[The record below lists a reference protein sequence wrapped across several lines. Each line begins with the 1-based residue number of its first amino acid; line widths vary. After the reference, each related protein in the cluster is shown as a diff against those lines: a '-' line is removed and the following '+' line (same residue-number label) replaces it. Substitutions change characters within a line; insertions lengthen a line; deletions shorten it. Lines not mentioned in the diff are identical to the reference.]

1 MSHML
6 TGDAETQIPWEAD
19 IASHRKTERRETM
32 KEFRKLKSLKFL
44 YEINSEGILR
54 NVKSKKVIKGYR
66 ESNGYTRV
74 KLESKSL
81 GGIVRTS
88 IHQLVAEAF
97 VPNPMGLPEVNHKNS
112 DRSDNRA
119 ENLEWVSHSQNMK
132 HAYHD
137 GAYSDGVKKGLAVHW
152 EGSKRKVTNGEK
164 TFESLSDAGEWLAS
178 LGKAKNASSGRSGIY
193 AVCNGKRK
201 SFGGFNWS
209 YV

>member
-1 MSHML
+1 M
-6 TGDAETQIPWEAD
+6 QIPWEAD
-19 IASHRKTERRETM
+19 IVIHRKTERRETM

-97 VPNPMGLPEVNHKNS
+97 VPNPLGLPEVNHKNS

-137 GAYSDGVKKGLAVHW
+137 GAYSESVKKGLAVHW
-152 EGSKRKVTNGEK
+152 EGSKRKVTNGDK

-178 LGKAKNASSGRSGIY
+178 LGRVKNASSGRSGIY
-193 AVCNGKRK
+193 AACNGKVK

>member
-1 MSHML
+1 
-6 TGDAETQIPWEAD
+6 
-19 IASHRKTERRETM
+19 M

-44 YEINSEGILR
+44 YEINREGVLR
-54 NVKSKKVIKGYR
+54 NVKSKKVIRGYR

-97 VPNPMGLPEVNHKNS
+97 VQNPLGLPEVNHKNS

-132 HAYHD
+132 HAYHN
-137 GAYSDGVKKGLAVHW
+137 GAYSDGVKKGLSVHW
-152 EGSKRKVTNGEK
+152 ESSKRRVTNGNK
-164 TFESLSDAGEWLAS
+164 TFDSISDAGRWVAS
-178 LGKAKNASSGRSGIY
+178 IGRAKNASSATAGIC
-193 AVCNGKRK
+193 AVCRGKRK
-201 SFGGFNWS
+201 SFGGFIWR